1 MTTKLRAASFQDG
14 AVTSAKIA
22 ANAITNTKIADNAVG
37 SSEID
42 LTASYAFTGTVSGT
56 SDLVKVASSTTSQT
70 SITAFT
76 LDLPTTDDFS
86 HLKCF
91 IHGVGVSGSE
101 DSWSLQARDA
111 SDNSYRTGGTDYR
124 FMFSYG
130 YVNTTSSASGITSN
144 GDTNGSSSMLIDE
157 SFVGTYGDI
166 GDLELEIDIFNN
178 RGTGIANHS
187 PRFYW
192 RKQAQKRNTD
202 EWTYH
207 SFGSGAVIP
216 FIEINQFKLFRSGSN
231 TFTIYGYELYKVK

>member
-22 ANAITNTKIADNAVG
+22 ADAVTAAKIADNAVG

-130 YVNTTSSASGITSN
+130 WLNTTSSASGFGTN

>member
-1 MTTKLRAASFQDG
+1 MALS
-14 AVTSAKIA
+14 KIQA
-22 ANAITNTKIADNAVG
+22 ESMNLADNF
-37 SSEID
+37 
-42 LTASYAFTGTVSGT
+42 AFSGTVSGT
-56 SDLVKVASSTTSQT
+56 SDLAKVASSTTSQT
-70 SITAFT
+70 GITAFT

-91 IHGVGVSGSE
+91 IHGVGVSGTE

-111 SDNSYRTGGTDYR
+111 SGNSYRTGASDYR

-130 YVNTTSSASGITSN
+130 WLNTTSSASGFGTN
-144 GDTNGSSSMLIDE
+144 GDSNGSSSMLIDE

>member
-1 MTTKLRAASFQDG
+1 MALS
-14 AVTSAKIA
+14 KIQA
-22 ANAITNTKIADNAVG
+22 ESMNLAD
-37 SSEID
+37 
-42 LTASYAFTGTVSGT
+42 TYAFSGTVSGT
-56 SDLVKVASSTTSQT
+56 SDLVKVASSTTPQT

-91 IHGVGVSGSE
+91 IHGVGVSGTE

-111 SDNSYRTGGTDYR
+111 SDNSYRTGASDYR
-124 FMFSYG
+124 FVFSYG
-130 YVNTTSSASGITSN
+130 YVNTTSSTSGITSN

-207 SFGSGAVIP
+207 GFGSGAVIP